1 MLKSRDL
8 DVCLVDFGL
17 CGAYNAPRKRN
28 KEIVG
33 TPGYVAPEHFS
44 EAPLTDR
51 RPSDIYSTGIVFF
64 NLVSCARAE
73 EGLSFG
79 PTRSEWREIMEW
91 RVLHEQKEAVK

>member
-33 TPGYVAPEHFS
+33 TPGYVAP
-44 EAPLTDR
+44 
-51 RPSDIYSTGIVFF
+51 V
-64 NLVSCARAE
+64 
-73 EGLSFG
+73 
-79 PTRSEWREIMEW
+79 RSEVNNFE
-91 RVLHEQKEAVK
+91 K

>member
-51 RPSDIYSTGIVFF
+51 RPSDIYSTGIVQF
-64 NLVSCARAE
+64 NLVSSRPAFYASRAVFMTLG
-73 EGLSFG
+73 EGRGS
-79 PTRSEWREIMEW
+79 
-91 RVLHEQKEAVK
+91 

>member
-1 MLKSRDL
+1 MQ
-8 DVCLVDFGL
+8 
-17 CGAYNAPRKRN
+17 
-28 KEIVG
+28 G
-33 TPGYVAPEHFS
+33 TPGYVAPELFPS
-44 EAPLTDR
+44 KGAPLADR
-51 RPSDIYSTGIVFF
+51 RLGDIYSTGIVFF